1 MFKRTLPLAAL
12 TLLLVSLMTP
22 TVKVVAF
29 KGGTPPAQE
38 RAKAQAE
45 RMIEGAR
52 QGITYDEAGRVAK
65 TTVQTS
71 ESEKVTVG
79 FKYDERNRIQSVV
92 LDDSTQIGMVYDAA
106 GLWQG
111 FSFPDGGKMLFKRNA
126 AGEIV
131 GVRRI
136 AKPTGQK
143 GDGANKAGVRRVGF
157 SSLPLNNCA
166 SALASAVA
174 ASAAAVA
181 TCLQGPSIQC
191 AAAVA
196 NAAIAS
202 AKAYDA
208 CRDKTPE
215 EEESAV

>member
-12 TLLLVSLMTP
+12 SLLLVSLMTP
-22 TVKVVAF
+22 TANVVAF

-45 RMIEGAR
+45 RMIEGAQ
-52 QGITYDEAGRVAK
+52 QGVTLDEVGRVAK

-71 ESEKVTVG
+71 ESERVTVG
-79 FKYDERNRIQSVV
+79 FKYDERNRIQSLV
-92 LDDSTQIGMVYDAA
+92 LDDGTQVGMVYDAA
-106 GLWQG
+106 GVWQG
-111 FSFPDGGKMLFKRNA
+111 FSFPDGGKMLFKRNS

-136 AKPTGQK
+136 AKPTGQTER
-143 GDGANKAGVRRVGF
+143 GVNKAGVRRVGF
-157 SSLPLNNCA
+157 SPLTVDGCA
-166 SALASAVA
+166 SAVATAVA

-181 TCLQGPSIQC
+181 TCLPGPSLQC

-196 NAAIAS
+196 SAAVAA

-208 CRDKTPE
+208 CRDKNGVE
-215 EEESAV
+215 EGPAV